1 MNKYS
6 PGMIDFSISSKVL
19 LTKGDVLG
27 ISLKSRFMV
36 ETILSILLLEL
47 LKKVNL

>member
-1 MNKYS
+1 
-6 PGMIDFSISSKVL
+6 MIEFSISSKVL

-36 ETILSILLLEL
+36 ETIFVYPSFGTIKEG
-47 LKKVNL
+47 